1 MSDNSISLD
10 VIDEKMKLFD
20 KYLERSHMDKK
31 AYQYDGVKWCLK
43 NELLQPLL
51 LEKEEQNKDK
61 DKESFAPLFPKVD
74 ILFFFQTLAL
84 CQSNIVAN
92 M

>member
-1 MSDNSISLD
+1 MTSSTITLD
-10 VIDEKMKLFD
+10 VIDEKMLIFD

-51 LEKEEQNKDK
+51 FITACKKYSK
-61 DKESFAPLFPKVD
+61 IITKK
-74 ILFFFQTLAL
+74 
-84 CQSNIVAN
+84 
-92 M
+92 